1 MAGLA
6 WLTPR
11 LPRRLLLAMAH
22 GLGGLASLV
31 DRRGRATALENL
43 RVVLPELSPGQARRV
58 VRLSYANFARSFL
71 DLFWFQRLDQDS
83 WARWVEIEG
92 LDEARRQQLLQSGAV
107 HVTPHFGNFE
117 WASLIWGYLGFH
129 RMHVV
134 AQDFKNPRLTG
145 LFSRLREHSGHRLIP
160 QRGAMLRLMKVLK
173 RRGHV
178 ALLTDLN
185 VKPGR
190 SATVIR
196 CFGLPTCVTRLH
208 ADLAVRCR
216 VPVAAGVCE
225 PIAGGRYR
233 VRLLEVFDPP
243 AANAGAGTDD
253 QARDIALDE
262 LVQRVWQVFEPEIR
276 RRPELWMWM
285 YKHWRYRPDHD
296 PAGFPAYANRS
307 GAFARLL
314 RQRGG

>member
-6 WLTPR
+6 WITPR
-11 LPRRLLLAMAH
+11 LPRRLLLMVAGA
-22 GLGGLASLV
+22 LGGAAAV
-31 DRRGRATALENL
+31 IDRRGRATALENL
-43 RVVLPELSPGQARRV
+43 RVVMPELPPRQARRV
-58 VRLSYANFARSFL
+58 VRLSYVNFARSFL
-71 DLFWFQRLDQDS
+71 DLFWFQRLDQRS
-83 WARWVEIEG
+83 WARWVDVED
-92 LDEARRQQLLQSGAV
+92 LDDAQRQRLLESGAV

-117 WASLIWGYLGFH
+117 WVSLIWGYQGFH
-129 RMHVV
+129 MHVV

-208 ADLAVRCR
+208 ADLAGRCR

-233 VRLLEVFDPP
+233 VRLLHVFDPP
-243 AANAGAGTDD
+243 AADAEPDGD
-253 QARDIALDE
+253 Q
-262 LVQRVWQVFEPEIR
+262 LVQRVWQVFEAEIR

-285 YKHWRYRPDHD
+285 YKHWRYRPTDD
-296 PAGFPAYANRS
+296 PAGYPAYANRS
-307 GAFARLL
+307 GAFTRLL
-314 RQRGG
+314 QRSGR